1 MEQMITNLGFPIAC
15 VVAMGGAMAIIIKYF
30 IEKDASNRE
39 DTNKLIENMRQDSKE
54 DREMYRESINKFSDK
69 LDKFGVALEVN
80 NGELGE
86 IKADIEKIKEKVG
99 V

>member
-15 VVAMGGAMAIIIKYF
+15 VAAMGGAMAVVIKYF
-30 IEKDASNRE
+30 MDKDASSRE
-39 DTNKLIENMRQDSKE
+39 DMNKIIENMRQDSKE
-54 DREMYRESINKFSDK
+54 DRELYRDSLNKFGDK

-86 IKADIEKIKEKVG
+86 IKADVEKIKEMVG